1 MSINFK
7 SVPSG
12 ALRAGRAGQTE
23 SSRRK
28 RASVPCP
35 SFSPSLLA
43 LSLSLSLS
51 SSLSLSPCSSR
62 FLLSSPFLVLSS
74 FFLSFSSSSFLYPPP
89 ATSFPSSSSPP
100 IYAIPGSYGDSGLA
114 VNCVWCNPRGFYNR
128 DFHPFFLPPGLST
141 GRPSTPFS
149 PPSSFSTRRFSSSS
163 SSFASLTARLHAL
176 PPAFHSFSSSSSS
189 VFLTPVLLLSRR
201 LIVRDWF
208 SNRFLAAPFFAD

>member
-28 RASVPCP
+28 RARFPVPLSLP
-35 SFSPSLLA
+35 PFSP
-43 LSLSLSLS
+43 SLSLSLPFFLS
-51 SSLSLSPCSSR
+51 FSLFVSLPSFFSVSR
-62 FLLSSPFLVLSS
+62 LF

-149 PPSSFSTRRFSSSS
+149 PPSSFDSAFLLFVFLLCFSHGATTLFPPSTP
-163 SSFASLTARLHAL
+163 SLPL
-176 PPAFHSFSSSSSS
+176 PPPCSLLPFCSS
-189 VFLTPVLLLSRR
+189 
-201 LIVRDWF
+201 RDV
-208 SNRFLAAPFFAD
+208 